1 MSYTKRQLIEA
12 AFEEVGLAAYT
23 FDLTPAQMESALRRM
38 DSMLATWNSKGIRIS
53 YPLPRSPEDSGLDE
67 ETIIPDRAV
76 EAIVSNLALRLAPS
90 YGKQVAVEVKTSAR
104 QAYEAL
110 LARAAMPSEMQFP
123 KTLPAGA
130 GNRPWV
136 SDNPFMPGPVDP
148 VLVGPDGPLEP

>member
-12 AFEEVGLAAYT
+12 AFEEIGLAAYT
-23 FDLTPAQMESALRRM
+23 FDLTPEQMQSAMRRM
-38 DSMLATWNSKGIRIS
+38 DSMVATWNSKGIRIA
-53 YPLPRSPEDSGLDE
+53 YPLPRNPDESSLDE
-67 ETIIPDRAV
+67 ETSIPDRAV

-104 QAYEAL
+104 QAYEIL

-123 KTLPAGA
+123 STMPAGA
-130 GNRPWV
+130 GNRPYV
-136 SDNPFMPGPVDP
+136 TDDPFMPEPQSP